1 MAMTETSSGWRA
13 LAASGDSADS
23 AAYGPQRIVCLT
35 EEPTEWLYLL
45 GQERRIVGISGYTV
59 RPPRAREEKPK
70 VSAYLSAKIDKIVD
84 LRPDCVIGF
93 SDLQA
98 DIAAQLVRK
107 GIQVTIFNQ
116 RSVAEIFSMMYQL
129 AAMVGQAGRGLA
141 LIQAMQQ
148 RLLAI
153 EQAARALKRRPRVF
167 FEEWH
172 DPHIS
177 AIAWVSELV
186 GIAGGDDCFPELAK
200 EAMGKDR
207 IIADGLEIVRRDPD
221 IIFGSWC
228 GKKFRP
234 ELVAARPGW
243 ENVAAIRNKQLFEIK
258 SSEILQPGPA
268 ALTDGVEKL
277 HRIVMDWS
285 MAPTLVASRTAL
297 PPEGAAP
304 PKGGPSAGLPS

>member
-1 MAMTETSSGWRA
+1 MTETSSGWRA
-13 LAASGDSADS
+13 LAASKDTS
-23 AAYGPQRIVCLT
+23 AYGPQRIVCLT

-70 VSAYLSAKIDKIVD
+70 VSAYLSAKIDKIVA

-98 DIAAQLVRK
+98 DIASQLVKK

-129 AAMVGQAGRGLA
+129 AAMVGQVERGLA
-141 LIQAMQQ
+141 LIHTMQQ

-153 EQAARALKRRPRVF
+153 EQAASELKRRPRVY

-177 AIAWVSELV
+177 CIAWVSELI
-186 GIAGGDDCFPELAK
+186 GIAGGDDCFPELA
-200 EAMGKDR
+200 AQPMGKDR

-234 ELVAARPGW
+234 EMVAARPGW
-243 ENVAAIRNKQLFEIK
+243 ENVAAIKNAQLFEIK

-277 HRIVMDWS
+277 HRFILDWG
-285 MAPTLVASRTAL
+285 RQYD
-297 PPEGAAP
+297 
-304 PKGGPSAGLPS
+304 